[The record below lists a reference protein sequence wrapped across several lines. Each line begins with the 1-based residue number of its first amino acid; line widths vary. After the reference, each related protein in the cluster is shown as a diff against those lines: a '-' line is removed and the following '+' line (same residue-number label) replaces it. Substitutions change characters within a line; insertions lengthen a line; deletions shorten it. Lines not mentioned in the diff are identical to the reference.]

1 MLVEIR
7 LKAKEIT
14 HAQAYLP
21 LSEGSKSQGTRIT
34 HISHSIQFFF

>member
-21 LSEGSKSQGTRIT
+21 LSEGQMSGN
-34 HISHSIQFFF
+34 

>member
-21 LSEGSKSQGTRIT
+21 LSEGSNVRELE
-34 HISHSIQFFF
+34 